1 MLTWSSRA
9 DPPAVFSQMPM
20 SYRSGPDS
28 IVALSVTVKGVVS
41 DGSQVEGP
49 VTTARL
55 LILTS
60 LAVQDGLF
68 NPVAFCR
75 HALPDDC
82 ASAGVA
88 LAISPHPSTTIAK
101 RTACACSVL

>member
-1 MLTWSSRA
+1 LTWSSRA
-9 DPPAVFSQMPM
+9 EPPAVFSQMPM

-28 IVALSVTVKGVVS
+28 IVALSVTAKGVVFV
-41 DGSQVEGP
+41 GSQVEGP
-49 VTTARL
+49 LTTSSL

-88 LAISPHPSTTIAK
+88 LAISPQPSRMKAK
-101 RTACACSVL
+101 RTACACRVF